1 MVKRQKLYVKIYLAV
16 LASIAIF
23 AVATALLWH
32 TLDDR
37 EERTGGRFDAMM
49 QLVQNAIPDASW
61 SPEQQQMALEKLN
74 RNLRLNI
81 VLIDPSGAVL
91 AQVGD
96 GLNVLKCDHV
106 PVRGR
111 GGQDSEVC
119 GVHVAGLAG
128 EFALAADGRVA
139 YVRPPRILG
148 GGRPPKR
155 DGDWPMGVAFIS
167 GLGLLLGAVAL
178 TALPLTRRLTR
189 RLEVLNTGV
198 ARWGQGDL
206 SVRVPVQGKD
216 EVAKL
221 ASSFNSA
228 AEKIEELVQT
238 NKLLLA
244 NASHELR
251 TPLTRIRMNVEMLK
265 IQDDARQT
273 QRKAEIERDINE
285 LDEMIEGILLSS
297 RLDAYAQ
304 NTQEMPLESVDVL
317 ALVAEESA
325 HYAGVQVAGES
336 VTINANPKLLQ
347 RLVRNVVENALKY
360 GAAPIDVSVVKT
372 LPKIA
377 TSMAQGVD
385 IHFKDHGAGV
395 SLDDP
400 NQLFEPFVRAHP
412 SQKGAG
418 LGLALVK
425 KIAERHGGGVEI
437 VSKKGEGLH
446 LVVHL

>member
-1 MVKRQKLYVKIYLAV
+1 MAMRQKLYVKIYLAV
-16 LASIAIF
+16 LASIVIF
-23 AVATALLWH
+23 ALATALLWR

-37 EERTGGRFDAMM
+37 EERSGGRFDAMM
-49 QLVQNAIPDASW
+49 QLVQNALPDASLP
-61 SPEQQQMALEKLN
+61 PEQQQMALDKLN

-81 VLIDPSGAVL
+81 VLIDPSGAIL

-96 GLNVLKCDHV
+96 QMYVQD
-106 PVRGR
+106 GR
-111 GGQDSEVC
+111 GHKDIPPTMELRLPD
-119 GVHVAGLAG
+119 H
-128 EFALAADGRVA
+128 RVA
-139 YVRPPRILG
+139 YVRPPRMLGG
-148 GGRPPKR
+148 GGRPPKH

-167 GLGLLLGAVAL
+167 GLGILLGAVAL

-189 RLEVLNTGV
+189 RLEALNTGV
-198 ARWGQGDL
+198 ERWGQGDL

-221 ASSFNSA
+221 AGSFNSA

-251 TPLTRIRMNVEMLK
+251 TPLTRIRMNVEMFK
-265 IQDDARQT
+265 THGDTRQT

-304 NTQEMPLESVDVL
+304 NTQEMPLEPVDVL

-325 HYAGVQVAGES
+325 HYAGAQVTGES

-360 GAAPIDVSVVKT
+360 GAAPIEVSVVKT

-377 TSMAQGVD
+377 TATAQGVD

-395 SLDDP
+395 NLDDP

-425 KIAERHGGGVEI
+425 KIAERHGGSVEI
-437 VSKKGEGLH
+437 VSRKGEGLH

>member
-1 MVKRQKLYVKIYLAV
+1 MATQQRLYFKIYLAV
-16 LASIAIF
+16 LASIVIF
-23 AVATALLWH
+23 ALATAVLWH

-37 EERTGGRFDAMM
+37 EERSGGRFDAMM
-49 QLVQNAIPDASW
+49 QLMQNAMPDASL
-61 SPEQQQMALEKLN
+61 SPEQQQAALERLN
-74 RNLRLNI
+74 RNMRLNT
-81 VLIDPSGAVL
+81 VLIDPSGRVL

-96 GLNVLKCDHV
+96 LGYVQE
-106 PVRGR
+106 GR
-111 GGQDSEVC
+111 GHKGIPPTLEL
-119 GVHVAGLAG
+119 HLT
-128 EFALAADGRVA
+128 DGRIA
-139 YVRPPRILG
+139 YVRPPHWLG

-155 DGDWPMGVAFIS
+155 DGDWPMGVAFIA
-167 GLGLLLGAVAL
+167 GLGILLGAVAL

-189 RLEVLNTGV
+189 RLEALNAGV
-198 ARWGQGDL
+198 ERWGQGDL

-238 NKLLLA
+238 NKMMLA

-265 IQDDARQT
+265 TQADDRQN
-273 QRKAEIERDINE
+273 QRKAEIERDIGE

-297 RLDAYAQ
+297 RLEAYAQ

-317 ALVAEESA
+317 ALIAEECA
-325 HYAGVQVAGES
+325 HYRDVHVEGQSMMVS
-336 VTINANPKLLQ
+336 VNPKLLQ
-347 RLVRNVVENALKY
+347 RLVRNVVENAQKY
-360 GAAPIDVSVVKT
+360 GAVPIEVTVVKT
-372 LPKIA
+372 LPKAA
-377 TSMAQGVD
+377 TARVQGVD
-385 IHFKDHGAGV
+385 LHFKDHGLGV
-395 SLDDP
+395 DLDDP

-418 LGLALVK
+418 LGLSLVK
-425 KIAERHGGGVEI
+425 KIAERHGGSVEI
-437 VSKKGEGLH
+437 VSQKGEGLH

>member
-1 MVKRQKLYVKIYLAV
+1 
-16 LASIAIF
+16 
-23 AVATALLWH
+23 
-32 TLDDR
+32 
-37 EERTGGRFDAMM
+37 
-49 QLVQNAIPDASW
+49 
-61 SPEQQQMALEKLN
+61 
-74 RNLRLNI
+74 
-81 VLIDPSGAVL
+81 
-91 AQVGD
+91 
-96 GLNVLKCDHV
+96 
-106 PVRGR
+106 
-111 GGQDSEVC
+111 
-119 GVHVAGLAG
+119 
-128 EFALAADGRVA
+128 
-139 YVRPPRILG
+139 
-148 GGRPPKR
+148 
-155 DGDWPMGVAFIS
+155 
-167 GLGLLLGAVAL
+167 
-178 TALPLTRRLTR
+178 
-189 RLEVLNTGV
+189 
-198 ARWGQGDL
+198 
-206 SVRVPVQGKD
+206 
-216 EVAKL
+216 
-221 ASSFNSA
+221 
-228 AEKIEELVQT
+228 
-238 NKLLLA
+238 
-244 NASHELR
+244 
-251 TPLTRIRMNVEMLK
+251 MLK

>member
-49 QLVQNAIPDASW
+49 QLVQNAIPDASL

-96 GLNVLKCDHV
+96 PMYVQS
-106 PVRGR
+106 GR
-111 GGQDSEVC
+111 GHK
-119 GVHVAGLAG
+119 GVPPTMELR
-128 EFALAADGRVA
+128 LADGRVA

-178 TALPLTRRLTR
+178 IVLLLTRRLTR

-347 RLVRNVVENALKY
+347 RLVRTVVENALKY

>member
-1 MVKRQKLYVKIYLAV
+1 MVTRHKLYVKIYLAV
-16 LASIAIF
+16 LASIVIF
-23 AVATALLWH
+23 AVATALLWR
-32 TLDDR
+32 TLDDH

-49 QLVQNAIPDASW
+49 QLVQNAMPEASL
-61 SPEQQQMALEKLN
+61 SPEQQQIALDKLN

-81 VLIDPSGAVL
+81 VLIDPSGAIL

-96 GLNVLKCDHV
+96 LMY
-106 PVRGR
+106 VRDGR
-111 GGQDSEVC
+111 GHKGIPPTMEL
-119 GVHVAGLAG
+119 HL
-128 EFALAADGRVA
+128 ADGRVA

-148 GGRPPKR
+148 GGGGRPPKP
-155 DGDWPMGVAFIS
+155 DDTLPMGVAFIS
-167 GLGLLLGAVAL
+167 GLGILLGAVAL

-189 RLEVLNTGV
+189 RLEALNTGV
-198 ARWGQGDL
+198 ERWGQGDL

-265 IQDDARQT
+265 TQDDARQT

-325 HYAGVQVAGES
+325 HYSGVQVAGES

-360 GAAPIDVSVVKT
+360 GAAPIEVSVVKT

-377 TSMAQGVD
+377 TSTAQGVD

>member
-1 MVKRQKLYVKIYLAV
+1 MATRHKLYVKIYLAV
-16 LASIAIF
+16 LASIIIF
-23 AVATALLWH
+23 AVATALLWR

-49 QLVQNAIPDASW
+49 QLVQNAMPEVSL
-61 SPEQQQMALEKLN
+61 SPEQQQMALDKLN

-81 VLIDPSGAVL
+81 VLMDPSGVIL

-96 GLNVLKCDHV
+96 
-106 PVRGR
+106 PMYVRDGR
-111 GGQDSEVC
+111 GHKGIPPTMEL
-119 GVHVAGLAG
+119 HL
-128 EFALAADGRVA
+128 ADGRVA
-139 YVRPPRILG
+139 YARPPRIFG
-148 GGRPPKR
+148 GGGGHPPKP
-155 DGDWPMGVAFIS
+155 DGALPMGVAFIS
-167 GLGLLLGAVAL
+167 GLGILLGAVAL
-178 TALPLTRRLTR
+178 TALPLIRRLTR
-189 RLEVLNTGV
+189 RLEALNAGV
-198 ARWGQGDL
+198 ERWGQGDL
-206 SVRVPVQGKD
+206 SARVSVEGKD

-221 ASSFNSA
+221 ASSFNGA

-265 IQDDARQT
+265 IQDDTRQT
-273 QRKAEIERDINE
+273 QRKTEIECDINE

-304 NTQEMPLESVDVL
+304 NTQEMPIESLDVL

-325 HYAGVQVAGES
+325 HYSGVQVTGES
-336 VTINANPKLLQ
+336 ATINANPKLLQ

-360 GAAPIDVSVVKT
+360 GAIPIVISVVKT

-377 TSMAQGVD
+377 TSTAQGVD
-385 IHFKDHGAGV
+385 IYFKDHGAGV
-395 SLDDP
+395 KLDDP

-425 KIAERHGGGVEI
+425 KIAERHGGSVEI
-437 VSKKGEGLH
+437 ISKKDEGLH

>member
-1 MVKRQKLYVKIYLAV
+1 MVTRHKLYVKIYLAV
-16 LASIAIF
+16 LASIVIF
-23 AVATALLWH
+23 AVATALLWR

-49 QLVQNAIPDASW
+49 QLVQNAMPEASL
-61 SPEQQQMALEKLN
+61 SPEQQQIALDKLN

-81 VLIDPSGAVL
+81 VLIDPSGAIL

-96 GLNVLKCDHV
+96 LMY
-106 PVRGR
+106 VRDGR
-111 GGQDSEVC
+111 GHKGIPPTMEL
-119 GVHVAGLAG
+119 HL
-128 EFALAADGRVA
+128 ADGRVA

-148 GGRPPKR
+148 GGGGRPTKP
-155 DGDWPMGVAFIS
+155 DDTLPMGVAFIS
-167 GLGLLLGAVAL
+167 GLGILLGAVAL

-189 RLEVLNTGV
+189 RLEALNTGV
-198 ARWGQGDL
+198 ERWGQGDL

-265 IQDDARQT
+265 TQDDARQT
-273 QRKAEIERDINE
+273 QRKAEIERDISE

-304 NTQEMPLESVDVL
+304 NTQEMPLESVGVL

-325 HYAGVQVAGES
+325 HYAGVQVTGES

-360 GAAPIDVSVVKT
+360 GAAPIEVSVVKT

-377 TSMAQGVD
+377 TSTAQGVD

-395 SLDDP
+395 NLDDP

-425 KIAERHGGGVEI
+425 KISERHGGSVEI
-437 VSKKGEGLH
+437 VSKTGEGLH